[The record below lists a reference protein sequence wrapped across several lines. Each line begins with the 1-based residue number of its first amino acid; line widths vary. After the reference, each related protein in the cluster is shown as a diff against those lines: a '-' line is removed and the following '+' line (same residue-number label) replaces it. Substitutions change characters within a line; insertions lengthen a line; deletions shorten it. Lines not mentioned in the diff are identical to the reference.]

1 MPTYFDSYHF
11 GPIARPGLIR
21 KIVRYLNATRERNL
35 FVNKQCTF
43 LKARSIRFPVR
54 GNFIFA
60 LDKASDEILGNV
72 EIKEGDDALEK
83 QLEMF
88 FAIDF
93 DTTTVVKSS
102 SKNTLSDVINDRAE
116 STLCIVAH
124 DQEFKDAVSACEKYG
139 EIREEYV
146 LGSVASSLYA
156 IRELEIAFV
165 PLTDAVFDDLGMQEF
180 YRKSSSPKVMKESV
194 NDLITRYC
202 EQLELYQD
210 DRN

>member
-1 MPTYFDSYHF
+1 MLSKSNW
-11 GPIARPGLIR
+11 R
-21 KIVRYLNATRERNL
+21 
-35 FVNKQCTF
+35 C
-43 LKARSIRFPVR
+43 
-54 GNFIFA
+54 
-60 LDKASDEILGNV
+60 
-72 EIKEGDDALEK
+72 
-83 QLEMF
+83 F

-124 DQEFKDAVSACEKYG
+124 DQEFKDAASACEKYG

-146 LGSVASSLYA
+146 LGSVTSSLYA